1 MLRMFRRRRRDD
13 LLCVEFVEV
22 VTDYLE
28 GAMPA
33 AERARLERHLRG
45 CAGCTRYLDQ
55 IRTTITLVGR
65 LTEDDVDAL
74 GNEAREELLAA
85 YRAYRA
91 DS

>member
-1 MLRMFRRRRRDD
+1 MLRMFRRRRRDE

-22 VTDYLE
+22 VTDYLD
-28 GAMPA
+28 GVMPP

-45 CAGCTRYLDQ
+45 CPGCTRYLEQ

-74 GNEAREELLAA
+74 GSEARDELLTAF
-85 YRAYRA
+85 RAYRSGA
-91 DS
+91 